1 MKPDCPNCQAGNCN
15 HLGCDYCHKPIKA
28 RGLCAKHYLA
38 DYRERKAA
46 GEIKEKTP
54 LVYTSRLDNTCTVV
68 TCTDKTRAKG
78 LCTKHYFQTRRAA

>member
-1 MKPDCPNCQAGNCN
+1 MHVCNCG
-15 HLGCDYCHKPIKA
+15 LPVKA

-54 LVYTSRLDNTCTVV
+54 LTFDEVINLWQCKVSGCSE
-68 TCTDKTRAKG
+68 KIRAKQ
-78 LCTKHYFQTRRAA
+78 LCTKHYFQIRRAA